1 MRQTGQKGVLNV
13 NMNDFGRKVASAS
26 AAKAA
31 IDAFAS
37 NQIDGVH
44 FCPRCGRF
52 TVKERLSSN
61 ALSRCAQ
68 VYVCDACGMD
78 EAIRAMKGDEPLLED
93 WAVAKHSPVR
103 SIS

>member
-1 MRQTGQKGVLNV
+1 M
-13 NMNDFGRKVASAS
+13 NMSDFSRKVASAS

-31 IDAFAS
+31 IDAFAEK
-37 NQIDGVH
+37 QTDGVH

-68 VYVCDACGMD
+68 VYICDDCGLD
-78 EAIRAMKGDEPLLED
+78 EAIRAMKRDELLLED

-103 SIS
+103 AIS